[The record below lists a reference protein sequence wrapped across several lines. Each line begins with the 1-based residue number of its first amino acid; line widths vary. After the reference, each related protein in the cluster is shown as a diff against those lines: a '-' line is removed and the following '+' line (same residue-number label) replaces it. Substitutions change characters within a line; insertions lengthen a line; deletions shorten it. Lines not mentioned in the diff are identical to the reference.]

1 MTIRLLDTVRI
12 AGVSTSANT
21 VVTLTDQQESDLVSR
36 GLAQY
41 EFSPRPVVRRKF
53 DVVVYGATPAGCCA
67 AVQAARLGMRVLLC
81 SENGRLGGLVGGGIS
96 HQDIERH
103 TSKRT
108 VPGIA
113 REFFEM
119 VARDEYVER
128 VYSRLW
134 ANELNG
140 EPRWFETAWVRMVSA
155 EANITVAYHQQL
167 GRVGKRGTRLTHA
180 VFDSTVIEPVGSVD
194 ARVFIDAT
202 YHGDLIAAAGCT
214 VSIGRESS
222 SLYSESSAG
231 VLAHSGWTDVAVDPY
246 VTSGS
251 AASGVLPGLS
261 TAALEATGAGD
272 GRVQAFTYRQCITSN
287 SGNQVAFPDPET
299 YSALNYE
306 LLGRQLAATAYT
318 QLDGQVF
325 TLYDLGIGSKFDLN
339 NRGAMSLNFVSDEC
353 TEYVTATPARRRV
366 IENNAKQWILGL
378 LYFLKTDSRSP
389 SALKTNLATYGF
401 CADEWQ
407 ATSGFAPEFYVREAR
422 RLVGDF
428 VMNANNCTLTN
439 GYTDEVAFGY
449 YKFDGHVVR
458 RIVAAGT
465 ARIEGSVASALTD
478 VGYKIPYRVLLPKA
492 TECTNLMSPTCPSV
506 SRHAW
511 LSIRLEPVLMA
522 LGQAAGIGAYL
533 AVTGDI
539 NVQAVN
545 TNRVKKIQNIYGIW
559 GSVVLS
565 ADGVYAQGTVTQS
578 PGASWSAT
586 TTRFGFLATQAY
598 SDGNTGKGKTMRFA
612 PNLRRAGAY
621 RVSFNYPPSQ
631 TGRAN
636 NVTVT
641 IVHAGGTTTLTLSQ
655 LTTGQG
661 GDWDDLG
668 VYVFAAGTPSA
679 HYVEIDTTGT
689 SDFVVADAVRWEP
702 V

>member
-1 MTIRLLDTVRI
+1 MTIKLLDTIRI
-12 AGVSTSANT
+12 AGVATAPGT
-21 VVTLTDQQESDLVSR
+21 IVTLSDQEESDLVAR
-36 GLAQY
+36 GRAQY
-41 EFSPRPVVRRKF
+41 EYVPSPVVRQQF
-53 DVVVYGATPAGCCA
+53 DVVVYGATPGGCCA

-81 SENGRLGGLVGGGIS
+81 SQNGRLGGLVGGGIS

-108 VPGIA
+108 VPGMA

-119 VARDEYVER
+119 VARDEYIER

-134 ANELNG
+134 ATELNG

-155 EANITVAYHQQL
+155 EPNIVVAYHQEL
-167 GRVGKRGTRLTHA
+167 SRVGKRGTRLTHA
-180 VFDSTVIEPVGSVD
+180 VFDSTVTEPVGSVN
-194 ARVFIDAT
+194 ARVFIDGT
-202 YHGDLIAAAGCT
+202 YTGDLIAAAGCT

-231 VLAHSGWTDVAVDPY
+231 VLAHSGWTDVSVDPY
-246 VTSGS
+246 ITAGVASSGI
-251 AASGVLPGLS
+251 LPGLS
-261 TAALEATGAGD
+261 TAPLEAVGTGD
-272 GRVQAFTYRQCITSN
+272 GRVQAFTFRQCITSSAPN
-287 SGNQVAFPDPET
+287 RVAFPDPDT
-299 YSALNYE
+299 YTALSYE
-306 LLGRQLAATAYT
+306 LLGRQLAATSYT

-325 TLYDLGIGSKFDLN
+325 TLYDLGVNSKFDLN
-339 NRGAMSLNFVSDEC
+339 NRGAMSLNYVSDEC
-353 TEYVTATPARRRV
+353 TEYVTANAARRRA

-378 LYFLKTDSRSP
+378 FYFLKTDSRSP
-389 SALKTNLATYGF
+389 AALKTNLATFGF

-407 ATSGFAPEFYVREAR
+407 ATGGFAPEFYVREGR

-428 VMNANNCTLTN
+428 VMNFNNCTLSN

-449 YKFDGHVVR
+449 YTFDGHVVR
-458 RIVAAGT
+458 RVVASGT

-478 VGYKIPYRVLLPKA
+478 IGYKIPYRVLLPKVA
-492 TECTNLMSPTCPSV
+492 ECTNLMSPTCPSV

-565 ADGVYAQGTVTQS
+565 ADGVYGQGTVTQT

-586 TTRFGFLATQAY
+586 TSRFGFLATQAY
-598 SDGNTGKGKTMRFA
+598 SDGNTGKGKTIRFA
-612 PNLRRAGAY
+612 PNLRRTGAY
-621 RVSFNYPPSQ
+621 KVSFNYPPAQ

-641 IVHAGGTTTLTLSQ
+641 ISHAGGTTTLTLSQ